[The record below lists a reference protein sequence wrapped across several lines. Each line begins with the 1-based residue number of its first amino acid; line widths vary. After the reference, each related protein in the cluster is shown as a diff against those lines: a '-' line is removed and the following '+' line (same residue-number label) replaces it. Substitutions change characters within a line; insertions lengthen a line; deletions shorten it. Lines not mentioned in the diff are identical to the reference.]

1 MDKFAAD
8 TVVMSL
14 DEARVL
20 VKGQTGDFEHG
31 YVAALMQLQNSL
43 RQNKIIPDNQ
53 LQKVIVHI
61 QDLIRR
67 CGNCGSWLYSDGRC
81 LTCETLAKVEPVVPD
96 VEVIAQAKP
105 RSRKK

>member
-53 LQKVIVHI
+53 LQKVIAHI
-61 QDLIRR
+61 QDLILR
-67 CGNCGSWLYSDGRC
+67 CGNCGSWLYSDGSC
-81 LTCETLAKVEPVVPD
+81 LTCEMLAKVEPVVPD

-105 RSRKK
+105 RPKKK